1 MKSREA
7 LSNLLSLAL
16 VEVYVKCEEQG
27 GFAEFVKS
35 SFGSGVC
42 EEQGALSSLLS
53 RALVEVYVKIR
64 FMPRH

>member
-1 MKSREA
+1 M
-7 LSNLLSLAL
+7 
-16 VEVYVKCEEQG
+16 KCEEQG